1 MAGGKDMI
9 KRERYMM
16 TLRTYRNK
24 PLIKVLTGLR
34 RAGKSSLLLL
44 LQEEL
49 LANGIKPAQIIW
61 INFDNMDFFDLRDAK
76 SLHNYL
82 KIKMTDMDFYY
93 VLIDEVQESQGW
105 EQVVNSLLSEG
116 KSDIYLTGSNSQMLS
131 SDLATYIAGRYIEIP
146 VSTLS
151 FAEAL
156 DFRKAYSDAPIS
168 NMTDEINNYIRTGGF
183 PAVYTGHYNYQD
195 IYQIVKDIYSSAV
208 LRDVVQRLNLRNVDL
223 LERVLRFV
231 FDNIGNI
238 FSTRNIA
245 AYFISQQRKVD
256 QSTIFHYLNALS
268 EAFIINRIRRYD
280 IQGKEILQTNEKYYL
295 GDISLA
301 YAAFGFKDR
310 MISGILENIV
320 LLELQRRGYVV
331 YVGKSGDKE
340 IDFVAEKQNSKFYVQ
355 VAYKI
360 SDSAETVSREF
371 APLLALKDQYPKY
384 VVTLD
389 NFWQDNIEG
398 VKHVY
403 LPDFLLMETYV

>member
-1 MAGGKDMI
+1 MI
-9 KRERYMM
+9 KRDQYMDI
-16 TLRTYRNK
+16 LRIYRNK

-34 RAGKSSLLLL
+34 RSGKSSLLFLL
-44 LQEEL
+44 KEEL
-49 LANGIKPAQIIW
+49 LESGIKPEQIIF
-61 INFDNMDFFDLRDAK
+61 INYDNMDFFDIREPKA
-76 SLHNYL
+76 LHSYL
-82 KIKMTDMDFYY
+82 KSRMKNLNFCY
-93 VLIDEVQESQGW
+93 VLIDEIQEAAGW

-116 KSDIYLTGSNSQMLS
+116 KSDIYITGSNSRMLS
-131 SDLATYIAGRYIEIP
+131 SDLATYIAGRYVEIP

-151 FAEAL
+151 FSEAL
-156 DFRKAYSDAPIS
+156 EFRKASGNAPIG
-168 NMTDEINNYIRTGGF
+168 NMTDEINHYIRSGGF
-183 PAVYTGHYNYQD
+183 PAVHIGDYQ
-195 IYQIVKDIYSSAV
+195 YQEMYRIVKDIYSSAV

-223 LERVLRFV
+223 LERILLFV

-238 FSTRNIA
+238 FSTRNIS
-245 AYFISQQRKVD
+245 AYFISQNRKVD

-268 EAFIINRIRRYD
+268 DAFIINRIQRFD

-320 LLELQRRGYVV
+320 LLELQRSGYRVF
-331 YVGKSGDKE
+331 VGKSGDKE
-340 IDFVAEKQNSKFYVQ
+340 IDFIAEKQNQKIYVQ

-360 SDSAETVSREF
+360 SDSDATASREF
-371 APLLALKDQYPKY
+371 APLLSLKDHYPKY
-384 VVTLD
+384 VVTMD

-403 LPDFLLMETYV
+403 LPDFLLMDTYG